1 MIIIVYNNLYKKRKC
16 WSLSASLTYFVL
28 NKSMKLISV
37 LKFNWSMNKL
47 QQQLQRSASG
57 CMFNIKWNI
66 EVMSCYEWIKIR
78 WHPISFVC
86 LYFKINEFGKFFY
99 KLKIISFYSPL
110 SCWRLCVVKLLL
122 LALFLFVFFLNN
134 RLTLNT
140 LVKLNV
146 VDSHMAIMR
155 RTLGYRLNYWTIWE
169 HEYQGEWCVILLN
182 TCRDR

>member
-57 CMFNIKWNI
+57 CLFNIKWNI

-110 SCWRLCVVKLLL
+110 SYWRLCVVNFFYLHCFYLFKQSAHFKYIGKAQCCRQEHGNNEKNTRLSVKLLDDL
-122 LALFLFVFFLNN
+122 RTWVP
-134 RLTLNT
+134 
-140 LVKLNV
+140 
-146 VDSHMAIMR
+146 R
-155 RTLGYRLNYWTIWE
+155 RMVCDIIE
-169 HEYQGEWCVILLN
+169 HLS
-182 TCRDR
+182 R